1 MKEKTEM
8 NAIMKVLIVDDEAHV
23 RDGIEKICPGNSWA

>member
-1 MKEKTEM
+1 MKEKMEM

-23 RDGIEKICPGNSWA
+23 RDGIERNLPWE